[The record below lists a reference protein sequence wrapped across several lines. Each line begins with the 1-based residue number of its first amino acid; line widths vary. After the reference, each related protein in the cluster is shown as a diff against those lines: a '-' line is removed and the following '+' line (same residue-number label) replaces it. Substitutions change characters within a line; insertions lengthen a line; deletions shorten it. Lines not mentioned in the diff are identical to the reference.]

1 MISCVFIENFF
12 SNLVLILYRV
22 IHPARVSFGWWS
34 CLCFLK
40 VSHCLF
46 PCTGDSKASRF
57 SVVEVPWRMSCVD
70 PLFIVFIC
78 IMHMFKLY
86 PNL

>member
-1 MISCVFIENFF
+1 MCLLSF
-12 SNLVLILYRV
+12 SSAINPHSLSI

-40 VSHCLF
+40 
-46 PCTGDSKASRF
+46 ASRYLF
-57 SVVEVPWRMSCVD
+57 AMLYRGLQSIQIFPAVEVPWRMSCVD
-70 PLFIVFIC
+70 PLFIVLIC
-78 IMHMFKLY
+78 TICMFELY

>member
-1 MISCVFIENFF
+1 MISCVFIEHFF
-12 SNLVLILYRV
+12 GNLVLILYRV

-46 PCTGDSKASRF
+46 AMYRRLQSIQIF
-57 SVVEVPWRMSCVD
+57 SCGSSLENELC
-70 PLFIVFIC
+70 
-78 IMHMFKLY
+78 
-86 PNL
+86 